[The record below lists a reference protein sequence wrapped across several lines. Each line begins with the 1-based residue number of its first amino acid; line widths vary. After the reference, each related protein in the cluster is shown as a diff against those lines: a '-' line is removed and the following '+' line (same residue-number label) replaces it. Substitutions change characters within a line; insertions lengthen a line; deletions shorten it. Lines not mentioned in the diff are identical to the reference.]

1 MNLRS
6 LISQAKTEGA
16 SDLHIEPG
24 LAAGLARAQPVA
36 LRRRTVAPA
45 LTSEWARDLIDRRL
59 APFRGTPLLRSFQ
72 SHRGLRCRVNV
83 MHTARGVGFA
93 IRLLPAFQPTLE
105 ALNLHPDLKQLAH
118 HPHGLVLISGPTG
131 CGKSTTL
138 AALIQTINLSDA
150 RHIVT
155 IENPIE
161 FTFRPRRSFIRQRE
175 VGRDTPSF
183 EQALLDSL
191 REDPDVL
198 MVGEMREPETMRLT
212 LSAAETG
219 HLVLATVHSSNCAE
233 ALQRVVGAFPAE
245 IQNNVAAQLADCLIG
260 VVSQRLQFRPGL
272 NICVPECEVL
282 MSTLPIKNFIRNRD
296 FFKIVN
302 SVETG
307 AEHGMW
313 TFQRY
318 RAWLDKRTSFHL
330 PSREPEVEEE
340 DTRPSS
346 QVHAPA
352 AGRAAA
358 PPVRAPPPRSSPA
371 HVRTHRSRA
380 DRNRGDGNLRE
391 DPQEI
396 RLDKDGAF
404 FPGRELKRFD
414 QRRKICF
421 ISSVA
426 VSRSRSNLSQSTCK
440 PVAARA
446 GSSVAPSSACSSTS
460 FCETFGSDKKL
471 KEPLGRLGV
480 RTIADHPHRVGH
492 EERLL
497 RDGQRGDRETL
508 PLRAGNV
515 IRIGKAKPRLPARNL
530 LDNDR
535 IAVHQ
540 ERLVG
545 RQRAAPFCQ
554 AASPQNC
561 RKARKCV
568 AVVPK
573 SG

>member
-1 MNLRS
+1 MNLRT

-24 LAAGLARAQPVA
+24 LATVLRVRSQLRSIGEPLAPG
-36 LRRRTVAPA
+36 
-45 LTSEWARDLIDRRL
+45 LTSEWARELIDGEDWPNFEQR
-59 APFRGTPLLRSFQ
+59 RSFDL
-72 SHRGLRCRVNV
+72 SRTIEGVRCRINI

-93 IRLLPAFQPTLE
+93 IRLLATAQPTLE
-105 ALNLHPDLKQLAH
+105 ALNLHPDFNKFINHA
-118 HPHGLVLISGPTG
+118 HGLVLISGPTG

-138 AALIQTINLSDA
+138 AALIQTINLAEA

-219 HLVLATVHSSNCAE
+219 HLVLATVHSANCAE

-260 VVSQRLQFRPGL
+260 VISQRLVYRPGL

-282 MSTLPIKNFIRNRD
+282 TSTMPIKNFIRNRD

-318 RAWLDKRTSFHL
+318 RGWLDKRASFHHV
-330 PSREPEVEEE
+330 SREPEVEEE
-340 DTRPSS
+340 DTAH
-346 QVHAPA
+346 QV
-352 AGRAAA
+352 
-358 PPVRAPPPRSSPA
+358 RSA
-371 HVRTHRSRA
+371 
-380 DRNRGDGNLRE
+380 
-391 DPQEI
+391 
-396 RLDKDGAF
+396 
-404 FPGRELKRFD
+404 
-414 QRRKICF
+414 
-421 ISSVA
+421 
-426 VSRSRSNLSQSTCK
+426 
-440 PVAARA
+440 
-446 GSSVAPSSACSSTS
+446 
-460 FCETFGSDKKL
+460 
-471 KEPLGRLGV
+471 
-480 RTIADHPHRVGH
+480 
-492 EERLL
+492 
-497 RDGQRGDRETL
+497 
-508 PLRAGNV
+508 
-515 IRIGKAKPRLPARNL
+515 PRLPTPPPAPVRGSAPTPAARPERTEAG
-530 LDNDR
+530 R
-535 IAVHQ
+535 IEIEPTEIF
-540 ERLVG
+540 ERIL
-545 RQRAAPFCQ
+545 
-554 AASPQNC
+554 
-561 RKARKCV
+561 KK
-568 AVVPK
+568 
-573 SG
+573 